1 MKQLSTKN
9 NTTTILGLSI
19 YYIILT
25 FILLSWNSIDQ
36 TPPTGKRMIFLIAF
50 IVPLF
55 KFKDLFPALLVS
67 FTFIQSNMIT
77 PMGYFPNKPIF
88 ILSIC
93 IIMLGIYKKKERRIL
108 LQHIKSSKFLIFFI
122 LYTLLINLFNL
133 NTNING
139 VISLLFIL
147 VFSSYFINY
156 STVKNFLAIFP
167 LACITS
173 SLYFL
178 SNMSTALIET
188 SSGAERAFFN
198 DPNMTALNIGFGIII
213 SFVYIIQEFS
223 LFNNKKLFIIHSVNI
238 ILSFVCIMTIASR
251 GAFIALS
258 LSLIL
263 LYLTSKINRSN
274 KFFIFLVGILVLFI
288 AYKLGIFNT
297 IIARLTEDDVT
308 SGNGRVDIWKVGF
321 SRFLQLD
328 ILTILLGGGD
338 FYALEVCKKA
348 ILGYSGLLSPHNQF
362 LWYIFDYGFIGGLLF
377 IIYLMSLLYNSI
389 KANNRIYIL
398 LIYSMIGF
406 MTLPPISSSI
416 IYPTFLSFIIAI
428 HNKKTTI

>member
-139 VISLLFIL
+139 VISLLFIC
-147 VFSSYFINY
+147 
-156 STVKNFLAIFP
+156 K
-167 LACITS
+167 
-173 SLYFL
+173 
-178 SNMSTALIET
+178 
-188 SSGAERAFFN
+188 
-198 DPNMTALNIGFGIII
+198 
-213 SFVYIIQEFS
+213 
-223 LFNNKKLFIIHSVNI
+223 HSVNHVAN
-238 ILSFVCIMTIASR
+238 FV
-251 GAFIALS
+251 
-258 LSLIL
+258 
-263 LYLTSKINRSN
+263 N
-274 KFFIFLVGILVLFI
+274 
-288 AYKLGIFNT
+288 
-297 IIARLTEDDVT
+297 
-308 SGNGRVDIWKVGF
+308 
-321 SRFLQLD
+321 
-328 ILTILLGGGD
+328 
-338 FYALEVCKKA
+338 
-348 ILGYSGLLSPHNQF
+348 
-362 LWYIFDYGFIGGLLF
+362 
-377 IIYLMSLLYNSI
+377 
-389 KANNRIYIL
+389 
-398 LIYSMIGF
+398 
-406 MTLPPISSSI
+406 
-416 IYPTFLSFIIAI
+416 
-428 HNKKTTI
+428 